1 VLLLSG
7 AVTWADLAAHRP
19 AWDLMMWL
27 SILFSMC
34 TALAEF
40 GVIKWI
46 RWGGES
52 DLADPQLR

>member
-46 RWGGES
+46 RWGGV
-52 DLADPQLR
+52 